1 MHRFSRPTNEGSAG
15 EAADCDVGEAAD
27 DLLGGAT
34 EADNTLLIFSI
45 LRASCFETNTS
56 IHQQSELSNIDLSV
70 AVRIRLLDHGIQLL
84 VRQVLSQTIHHLVEF
99 ALRDIAVLIDIENG
113 KSLRHLI
120 HILYSQR

>member
-1 MHRFSRPTNEGSAG
+1 MHRLSRPTDKGSAG
-15 EAADCDVGEAAD
+15 EAANCNAGEAEG

-70 AVRIRLLDHGIQLL
+70 AIGISLLYHGIQLF
-84 VRQVLSQTIHHLVEF
+84 VRQVLSQTVHHLMELAF
-99 ALRDIAVLIDIENG
+99 RDITILIDIENG
-113 KSLRHLI
+113 KCLRHLI
-120 HILYSQR
+120 HILYN